1 MLRDKKYIRNMEANI
16 LNGVGKSGMVV
27 FLFRDKVEVENEKK
41 QAEEHT
47 WDGVQS
53 VQVPTAKIMF
63 FATSRVELPR
73 PRSGFYRILSRA
85 KENWRCTCKGTAHA
99 CSADVRL

>member
-63 FATSRVELPR
+63 FCDVSSRIAASKEWFLPNFVAGQRELEMHV
-73 PRSGFYRILSRA
+73 YRYAPCLQ
-85 KENWRCTCKGTAHA
+85 C
-99 CSADVRL
+99 